1 MVQGTRAEAGRKS
14 GEKPDKGW
22 SLDFAG
28 SRILRPAMAVAL
40 LAVLLPSSAAFARAS
55 GAPTNVIVHA
65 TPTGVVRAQNL
76 VNAAGG
82 HIVRQLPIIDG
93 FSAKVPSGA
102 VALLKR
108 DASIVSVTANA
119 RLRPQSDGYSSLT
132 DMGSM
137 FNVTLTTGAQAMWG
151 AGYTG
156 NGVDVAL
163 IDSGVVPVDG
173 LKGQFVNG
181 PDLSFESQSPDLRYL
196 DTFGH
201 GTHLGGII
209 AGRAS
214 AAVNGG
220 YVGDYTNFL
229 GMAPDSR
236 LVSIKVADAHGS
248 TDVSQVIAAID
259 WVVQHRRDNGMNI
272 RILNL
277 SYGTNSTQDSSDDP
291 LAFAAEVA
299 WRRGIVVVAAAGNKG
314 YAATGSLT
322 DPASDPWILAVGSA
336 DTNGTTTM
344 VDDTVS
350 SFSSSSNWGS
360 PSQDDRLVDLVAPG
374 AHIVSL
380 RDPGSQIDINHGDT
394 GLVGTTLFR
403 GSGTSQAAAVVSGAV
418 ALILQQRPDLKPDEV
433 KRLLTTSAT
442 TINAGAASQGNG
454 ELNLATGLAWP
465 DAMVLGYNQANYIAR
480 GNGKGSLE
488 GSRGDYHLVMNSV
501 TLAGSKDIFGH
512 AFNSAAMANAESNA
526 NTWWYGVWNGNTWS
540 GNSWSGNS
548 WSCVTWSGNSWSGNS
563 WSGVEWTGNSWSGNS
578 WSGNSWS
585 DNNWSGNSWSNNS
598 WSSKGWN

>member
-1 MVQGTRAEAGRKS
+1 MVQGTGTTARRS
-14 GEKPDKGW
+14 RHTPDKGW
-22 SLDFAG
+22 SLDFAA
-28 SRILRPAMAVAL
+28 SRIIRPALAVAL
-40 LAVLLPSSAAFARAS
+40 LAVVLPSSAAFARAS
-55 GAPTNVIVHA
+55 GAPTSVIVHA
-65 TPTGVVRAQNL
+65 TAAGVQRAQNL
-76 VNAAGG
+76 VRAAGG
-82 HIVRQLPIIDG
+82 NVVRQLPIIDG

-102 VALLKR
+102 VASLKR
-108 DASIVSVTANA
+108 DPSIVSVTGNTK
-119 RLRPQSDGYSSLT
+119 LRPESDGYSALA

-137 FNVTLTTGAQAMWG
+137 YNVTLITGAQAMWG

-156 NGVDVAL
+156 KGVDVAL

-173 LKGQFVNG
+173 LKGQYVNG

-201 GTHLGGII
+201 GTHLAGII
-209 AGRAS
+209 AGRSS
-214 AAVNGG
+214 AAVSGD
-220 YVGDYTNFL
+220 YVGDYTHFL

-259 WVVQHRRDNGMNI
+259 WVVQHRHDNDLNI

-299 WRRGIVVVAAAGNKG
+299 WRKGIVVVAAAGNKG

-322 DPASDPWILAVGSA
+322 DPASDPWVLAVGSA

-350 SFSSSSNWGS
+350 SFSSSSNWDTTSGGR
-360 PSQDDRLVDLVAPG
+360 PVDLVAPG

-380 RDPGSQIDINHGDT
+380 RDPGSQIDLKHGDT
-394 GLVGTTLFR
+394 GLVSATLFR
-403 GSGTSQAAAVVSGAV
+403 GSGTSQAAAVVSGAA
-418 ALILQQRPDLKPDEV
+418 ALILQQRPGLKPDEV
-433 KRLLTTSAT
+433 KRLLTESAT
-442 TINAGAASQGNG
+442 PINAQAASEGNG
-454 ELNLATGLAWP
+454 ELDLAAGLAWP
-465 DAMVLGYNQANYIAR
+465 DSMVLGYNQANYIAR

-488 GSRGDYHLVMNSV
+488 ASRGDSNLVMDGVMLSG
-501 TLAGSKDIFGH
+501 ARDIFGH
-512 AFNSAAMANAESNA
+512 WFNSSAMANAETNSSS
-526 NTWWYGVWNGNTWS
+526 WSGGVWNGNTWS

-548 WSCVTWSGNSWSGNS
+548 WSCDTWSGNSWSGNS

-585 DNNWSGNSWSNNS
+585 ANNWSGNSWSS
-598 WSSKGWN
+598 DIWSSSGWK